1 MVIDSFLI
9 LVNRQISTLLLESIK
24 KLPGIPGVYQFFNK
38 DDKIIYVGK
47 AKNLKKRVSSYF
59 FKNNENRKTEILVN
73 QIEKIRHIVVDSEED
88 ALILENNLIKR
99 YQPKY
104 NILLKDDK
112 TFPWICVKNEPFPR
126 IFYTRRILKDGSNY
140 FGPYTSVYMAK
151 TILEVIK
158 QIFQIRNCNLNL
170 SDENVRNRKF
180 KKCLEYQ
187 IGNCKAPCELLYP
200 RINYDVDISN
210 AKAILSGTLTPV
222 FGFLKKEM
230 QMASEKYDF
239 ERANEYKSKIGI
251 LENYKSKSLVCSA
264 TITNLDVFSFHEDDK
279 NAYVNYFR
287 IVDGSIVNSYLLE
300 VKKKLNESKEDILSF
315 CIVEIRILFKSQ
327 SAEIIVPFLIGFQF
341 SNVKL
346 TVPQIGEKKKI
357 LELCE
362 RNGKLF
368 MLERLKN
375 ESLKSPVTKKQRL
388 LDTMKKDLHLDH
400 LPHLIECFDN
410 SNISGDFPVSSCV
423 VFKDCLP
430 FKSQY
435 RHFNIKSVE
444 GPNDFAS
451 MEEVVERRYLRQIN
465 EGNKL
470 PDLIVID
477 GGKGQLS
484 SAYSILQKLG
494 IANKIA
500 LIGIAKRLEE
510 LYFPN
515 DPVPLYLDKKSE
527 TLRILQHL
535 RDEAHRFGITFH
547 RNKRSE
553 NFTNSAL
560 GFIPGIGGKTTEK
573 LLINLKSVERIKRAK
588 LEDLENLVG
597 KDKAVKI
604 FEYFR
609 SQN

>member
-9 LVNRQISTLLLESIK
+9 LVNKLISTLLLDSIK
-24 KLPGIPGVYQFFNK
+24 KLPGGPGVYQFFNK

-47 AKNLKKRVSSYF
+47 AKNLKKRVTSYF
-59 FKNNENRKTEILVN
+59 LKKSENRKTEILVN

-170 SDENVRNRKF
+170 SNENINSRKF

-200 RINYDVDISN
+200 RASYDIDISN

-222 FGFLKKEM
+222 FGYLKKEM
-230 QMASEKYDF
+230 QIASEKYDF
-239 ERANEYKSKIGI
+239 ERANEYKSKISI
-251 LENYKSKSLVCSA
+251 LENYKSKSLVCSS

-315 CIVEIRILFKSQ
+315 CIVEIRMLFKSQ
-327 SAEIIVPFLIGFQF
+327 SAEIILPFLIGFQF
-341 SNVKL
+341 SNVKI

-388 LDTMKKDLHLDH
+388 LERMKIDLQLDH

-451 MEEVVERRYLRQIN
+451 MEEVVERRYLRQLN
-465 EGNKL
+465 ESNKL

-484 SAYSILQKLG
+484 SAYSILLKLG
-494 IANKIA
+494 IADKIA
-500 LIGIAKRLEE
+500 MIGIAKRLEE
-510 LYFPN
+510 LYYPN

-527 TLRILQHL
+527 SLKILQHL

-553 NFTNSAL
+553 NFTDSEL
-560 GFIPGIGGKTTEK
+560 GFIPGIGKKTAEK
-573 LLINLKSVERIKRAK
+573 LLINFKSVARIKLAK
-588 LEDLENLVG
+588 LEELENLVG
-597 KDKAVKI
+597 KDKAMKI
-604 FEYFR
+604 FEYFK

>member
-1 MVIDSFLI
+1 MTAELKSKSI
-9 LVNRQISTLLLESIK
+9 LSLL
-24 KLPGIPGVYQFFNK
+24 PDNPGVYQFI
-38 DDKIIYVGK
+38 DSAGTVIYVGK

-59 FKNNENRKTEILVN
+59 IKNNDNRKTEILVS

-112 TFPWICVKNEPFPR
+112 TFPWIFVKNEPFPR

-553 NFTNSAL
+553 NFTNSVL
-560 GFIPGIGGKTTEK
+560 GFIPGIGEKTTEK
-573 LLINLKSVERIKRAK
+573 LLINLKSVERIKMAK
-588 LEDLENLVG
+588 LEDLENLLG